1 MHEFLMDGIKRDR
14 LPWAGDLAMS
24 MMVNAYTFADR
35 EIVRRTIAMLGR
47 EGIAQT
53 DINDIADYSLWWLIA
68 QDRYQLFFGD
78 RLHLQ
83 REWPRIKNC
92 LLYTSPSPRDRTR
105 SRMPSSA

>member
-1 MHEFLMDGIKRDR
+1 
-14 LPWAGDLAMS
+14 
-24 MMVNAYTFADR
+24 MVNAYTFADR

-78 RLHLQ
+78 PVHLQ
-83 REWPRIKNC
+83 RDGRASKKPSMYSKAAAIK
-92 LLYTSPSPRDRTR
+92 T
-105 SRMPSSA
+105 AF

>member
-1 MHEFLMDGIKRDR
+1 MPTPTADTLLNDIWFKSAYTLRLCMHEFLMDGIKRDR

-53 DINDIADYSLWWLIA
+53 DINDIAD
-68 QDRYQLFFGD
+68 
-78 RLHLQ
+78 
-83 REWPRIKNC
+83 
-92 LLYTSPSPRDRTR
+92 
-105 SRMPSSA
+105 

>member
-68 QDRYQLFFGD
+68 QDRY
-78 RLHLQ
+78 H
-83 REWPRIKNC
+83 C
-92 LLYTSPSPRDRTR
+92 
-105 SRMPSSA
+105 SSATGSTCNANGRASKKPSMYSKAAAIKTAF